1 MSASTRRV
9 ARNLS
14 ALVVG
19 SLLSKGVL
27 FGWQLLLGNWFN
39 PAEYGIYNTV
49 LSLLSVSTAVVGF
62 GMGLVAVREVARQP
76 ALAGQYWTAM
86 LFAQTALALV
96 AYLGA
101 LGVGAL
107 AGYSPAILA
116 YLAVAGTSLWVDLSG
131 NIAYD
136 LLVAQERMVT
146 TVWVEI
152 AHILVRVAAAWLVLS
167 VGGGLLGVYAVTLAA
182 GVARSLALVLAN
194 VRAGVRLSFP
204 LDRPLTLNL
213 LRDGA
218 PLALSAF
225 LYLAYQHADKL
236 MTTAFIG
243 ETNTGYLGPAFVIN
257 YGIVELVS
265 TTLLTAMYPLLAR
278 YSRDH
283 PHAFGDL
290 IDKLARFL
298 LLVGLPLAL
307 ALTIYAQ
314 PLILTLYSPAYLP
327 TVGVLQILVWYT
339 VLTMVGNPFAKA
351 LLLQNRQHVLL
362 RVRAVALVVNVLC
375 NALFLWATGDPRGT
389 AVASVLAETIALLLM
404 GQAFA
409 AAGFAWGRMLGRSL
423 RLLLAGLV
431 GGVVMLAFA
440 PVGWVAGALLG
451 GAAYAGACLL
461 FGALAR
467 DDWQLLFGLVAA
479 VRGRSPSS

>member
-27 FGWQLLLGNWFN
+27 FGWQLVLGNWFS

-49 LSLLSVSTAVVGF
+49 MSLLSVSTAVVGF
-62 GMGLVAVREVARQP
+62 GMGLVVVREVARYP
-76 ALAGQYWTAM
+76 HLAGRYWVAM
-86 LFAQTALALV
+86 LFVQTAFALLAYV
-96 AYLGA
+96 GA
-101 LGVGAL
+101 LGVGVL

-116 YLAVAGTSLWVDLSG
+116 YLAIAGISLWVDLSG

-146 TVWVEI
+146 TAWIEI
-152 AHILVRVAAAWLVLS
+152 AHIVARVVVAWLVLS
-167 VGGGLLGVYAVTLAA
+167 LGGGLLGVYAVTLAA
-182 GVARSLALVLAN
+182 GALRSSALILAN
-194 VRAGVRLSFP
+194 VRAGVRPHFP
-204 LDRPLTLNL
+204 LDRPLVWEL

-218 PLALSAF
+218 PLAFSAF

-257 YGIVELVS
+257 YGVIELLS

-283 PHAFGDL
+283 PQAFGDL
-290 IDKLARFL
+290 IDKLTRFL
-298 LLVGLPLAL
+298 LLISLPLAL
-307 ALTIYAQ
+307 VLTIYAR
-314 PLILTLYSPAYLP
+314 PLILTLYSLAYLP
-327 TVGVLQILVWYT
+327 TVGVLQILIWYT
-339 VLTMVGNPFAKA
+339 VLTMLGNPLSKA

-362 RVRAVALVVNVLC
+362 QVRAVALVVNVLC

-389 AVASVLAETIALLLM
+389 AVASVLAETVALLLM
-404 GQAFA
+404 ARAFA
-409 AAGFAWGRMLGRSL
+409 AAEFAWGRLLARAV
-423 RLLLAGLV
+423 RVLLAGAV
-431 GGVVMLAFA
+431 AGAVMLAFA
-440 PVGWVAGALLG
+440 PSAWVLGALVG
-451 GAAYAGACLL
+451 GAVYAGACLL
-461 FGALAR
+461 FGALGR
-467 DDWQLLFGLVAA
+467 DDWQLVFDLLGAL
-479 VRGRSPSS
+479 RGRQA